1 MKSSQ
6 LLVNLFLVAGL
17 FSACHSKIPDN
28 RGKATALKNG
38 EEWTATVV
46 YHGRIRAD
54 TDTMAIHL
62 TQFSKEGFERYSLGF
77 HFIPQ
82 EYGEIDLS
90 SYKYILKNGYAE
102 AVHRPSAIVL
112 TSLDD
117 GHVSGIPYRLID
129 HHPMNYFR
137 ITEIKR
143 NGTIKGAF
151 ALAFVKDPIGISGPI
166 TPVIFPD
173 TLFFENGVFKSILEE

>member
-1 MKSSQ
+1 
-6 LLVNLFLVAGL
+6 LALFLIAGL

-54 TDTMAIHL
+54 TDTMAIKL
-62 TQFSKEGFERYSLGF
+62 YQFSKEGFKRYSLRF
-77 HFIPQ
+77 YFIPE

-90 SYKYILKNGYAE
+90 SYKYILNNGYAE
-102 AVHRPSAIVL
+102 AVHRPSARVL
-112 TSLDD
+112 IALDD

-129 HHPMNYFR
+129 DHPMNYFR
-137 ITEIKR
+137 ITDIKR
-143 NGTIKGAF
+143 NGTIKGEF
-151 ALAFVKDPIGISGPI
+151 ALAFVQDPIGSNGP
-166 TPVIFPD
+166 TPPSHFP
-173 TLFFENGVFKSILEE
+173 